1 MLYCRPGSKV
11 AVGITA
17 VGEMVEVGTGVSV
30 GLRGGVG
37 TLSMTVAVGG
47 SGGESVAVGTRV
59 LVGDG
64 SAGTGVSRLAVGK
77 KLGKVGV
84 SVGAKVGVWV
94 GVDVGKRKS
103 DGAIKSTMMAIQVNA
118 VKPPITLMMIASVL
132 VTLSPA
138 YRLQPNSHVISRII
152 PKVSATDKHSENDP
166 PGSSSRY
173 IECVLN
179 TLLDDRR

>member
-1 MLYCRPGSKV
+1 
-11 AVGITA
+11 
-17 VGEMVEVGTGVSV
+17 
-30 GLRGGVG
+30 
-37 TLSMTVAVGG
+37 MTVAVGG

-64 SAGTGVSRLAVGK
+64 SARTGVSRLAVGK

-94 GVDVGKRKS
+94 GVDVGKSKS
-103 DGAIKSTMMAIQVNA
+103 DGAIKSTMMAIQVNP

-138 YRLQPNSHVISRII
+138 YWLQPNSHVISRII
-152 PKVSATDKHSENDP
+152 PKVSAADKHSENYP
-166 PGSSSRY
+166 PRFTNFLSYPGNSFRG
-173 IECVLN
+173 
-179 TLLDDRR
+179 D